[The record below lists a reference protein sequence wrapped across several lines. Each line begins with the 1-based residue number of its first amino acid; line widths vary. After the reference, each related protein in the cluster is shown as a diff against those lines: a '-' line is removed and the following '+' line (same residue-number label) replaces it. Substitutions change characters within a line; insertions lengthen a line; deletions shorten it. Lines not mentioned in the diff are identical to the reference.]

1 MGRLGYGC
9 QVTYDHDELS
19 RLVLI
24 TEQLEVAVALLRTES
39 IAHARATLIL
49 LDHHAEIMLNG
60 HFESLFR
67 AGDGKGSLAGRP
79 YKRGERQKLR
89 EFGVKVDAA
98 AGVGPLGQGV
108 PTVLNVD
115 DAACLKLAHR
125 HRNAAHHLDQHNPGV
140 LELICLLQLS
150 SVCHLLPATTEGI
163 SISFAGREL
172 PEVLVR
178 HGVEVRD
185 LAGLRS
191 AIELPGAAQQVA
203 DSITAELELPLAGVK
218 GALADDLLDRGGAA
232 IRVIKRLLED
242 GLPADDLHF
251 AIAHDEFWERHG
263 SDAQL
268 VELLQR
274 TDSWHRRDEADAN
287 KRFPAEVRED
297 METANRER
305 NERYVE
311 LQRDFRPRARDKS
324 VMDAI
329 EKSEELLGLSE
340 LAAVVELYDQ
350 LDHDLAIFERH
361 LPAAVG
367 ALNARVERQMDFALE
382 R

>member
-140 LELICLLQLS
+140 LELICLLQLR
-150 SVCHLLPATTEGI
+150 SVCHLLPATTESI

-203 DSITAELELPLAGVK
+203 DSITAELELPLTGVK
-218 GALADDLLDRGGAA
+218 GAFADDLLDRGGAA
-232 IRVIKRLLED
+232 LRVIQRLLED

-251 AIAHDEFWERHG
+251 AMAHNEFWEKHG

-274 TDSWHRRDEADAN
+274 SDSWHRRNEADGN
-287 KRFPAEVRED
+287 GRFPSEVRED

-311 LQRDFRPRARDKS
+311 LQRDFRPLARDKS
-324 VMDAI
+324 VIDAI

-340 LAAVVELYDQ
+340 LAEVVELYDQ

-367 ALNARVERQMDFALE
+367 ALNARVERQIDYALE